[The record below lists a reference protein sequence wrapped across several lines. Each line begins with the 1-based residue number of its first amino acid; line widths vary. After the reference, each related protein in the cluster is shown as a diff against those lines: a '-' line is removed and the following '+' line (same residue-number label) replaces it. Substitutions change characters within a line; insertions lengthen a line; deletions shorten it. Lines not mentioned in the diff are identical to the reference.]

1 MKKLITSV
9 FVTLVTLGS
18 IQSYAQTLTRA
29 DYKQQNQKREE
40 HKSLRK
46 LASTQAS
53 TLAMDNFY
61 ADFGKVEDARWARN
75 ATLDEVTFTKGQY
88 RVAFYGN
95 DNKLVSTTY
104 GRKVSELPTI
114 IQKEITKQYK
124 AKGYQVGAVIE
135 YVDNQ
140 VNK

>member
-88 RVAFYGN
+88 R
-95 DNKLVSTTY
+95 
-104 GRKVSELPTI
+104 
-114 IQKEITKQYK
+114 
-124 AKGYQVGAVIE
+124 
-135 YVDNQ
+135 
-140 VNK
+140 